1 MKKVCKSIAMLLGIV
16 GFIVILGTAG
26 ASDVGAIGIEEVVK
40 RCFCGCGMMVVGIFA
55 AGIIDEKENA

>member
-1 MKKVCKSIAMLLGIV
+1 MKKVCKSIAMLLGVV

-26 ASDVGAIGIEEVVK
+26 ASDVGAIGIEEVVE
-40 RCFCGCGMMVVGIFA
+40 RCFWGCGMMLVGTFT